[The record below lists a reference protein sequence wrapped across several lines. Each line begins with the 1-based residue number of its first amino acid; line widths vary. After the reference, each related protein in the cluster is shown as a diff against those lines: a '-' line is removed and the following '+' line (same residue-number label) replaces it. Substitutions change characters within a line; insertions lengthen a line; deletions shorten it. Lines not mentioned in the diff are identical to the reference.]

1 MAISKNSS
9 PRARGL
15 SRRRCLAL
23 LAALPG
29 FAWLPGCTLFDA
41 EPLRIAAHCWLGYA
55 PLFLARDLDYLPKNE
70 VHLME
75 SLSAGDSMELLRGN
89 AVHGAGLTLDETLR
103 LRDEGLDLRI
113 VLIFNQSLG
122 ADVLLARGDIRTL
135 RDLAGRRIGVETNA
149 VGMLMVD
156 TVLKAAGLTRDAVTL
171 VPIGADG
178 HEAAWRTGALDALVT
193 YEPIVSRVLNSG
205 GAHRLFDSRQMPDI
219 IFDVLAVR
227 ADSLSRHERHLKLLL
242 RGYFQARRLLRDNP
256 IDTSYRL
263 TNFLRIDPEAIIAAY
278 RYLELPD
285 TVINRRYLSPK
296 GGSLIPAA
304 ERLAHWMTDSGLLHR
319 PPRLDNLFSAAYL
332 PRESGL

>member
-29 FAWLPGCTLFDA
+29 FAWLPGCRSFGT
-41 EPLRIAAHCWLGYA
+41 EPLRIAAHGWLGYA
-55 PLFLARDLDYLPKNE
+55 PLFLARDLEYLPRSQIY
-70 VHLME
+70 LTE
-75 SLSAGDSMELLRGN
+75 SLSAGDSMELLRSN

-103 LRDEGLDLRI
+103 LLDEGLDLRI

-135 RDLAGRRIGVETNA
+135 RDLAGRRIGAETNT
-149 VGMLMVD
+149 VGMIMVD
-156 TVLKAAGLTRDAVTL
+156 AILKAAGLSPDAVRL
-171 VPIGADG
+171 APIRADG
-178 HEAAWRTGALDALVT
+178 HEAAWRTGELDALVT

-205 GAHRLFDSRQMPDI
+205 GGHRLFDSRRLPDT

-227 ADSLSRHERHLKLLL
+227 TDSISRHERHLKLLL
-242 RGYFQARRLLRDNP
+242 RGFFQARRRLRENP
-256 IDTSYRL
+256 IDASYRL

-285 TVINRRYLSPK
+285 AVISRRYLSP
-296 GGSLIPAA
+296 GDASLIPAA
-304 ERLAHWMTDSGLLHR
+304 KRLARWMTDAGLLRR
-319 PPRLDNLFSAAYL
+319 PPRLDNLLSAAYL

>member
-1 MAISKNSS
+1 MAISKSSS
-9 PRARGL
+9 PHIRSL
-15 SRRRCLAL
+15 SRRRCLGL

-29 FAWLPGCTLFDA
+29 LVWLPGCDA
-41 EPLRIAAHCWLGYA
+41 FGTEPLRIAAHCWLGYA
-55 PLFLARDLDYLPKNE
+55 PLFLARDLGYLPKNAI
-70 VHLME
+70 HLTE
-75 SLSAGDSMELLRGN
+75 SLSAGDSMELLRGGV
-89 AVHGAGLTLDETLR
+89 VHGAGLTLDETLR
-103 LRDEGLDLRI
+103 LLGEGLDLRV
-113 VLIFNQSLG
+113 VLVFNQSLG

-135 RDLAGRRIGVETNA
+135 PELAGRRIGAETNA

-156 TVLKAAGLTRDAVTL
+156 RVLKEAGLSRADVRL

-178 HEAAWRTGALDALVT
+178 HEAAWRAGELDALVT

-205 GAHRLFDSRQMPDI
+205 GARRLFDSRRMPDT

-227 ADSLSRHERHLKLLL
+227 ADSLSRHERHLKHLL
-242 RGYFQARRLLRDNP
+242 RAYFQARRLLRDNP

-304 ERLAHWMTDSGLLHR
+304 ERLARWMTDAGLLRR
-319 PPRLDNLFSAAYL
+319 PPRLDNLLSAAYL